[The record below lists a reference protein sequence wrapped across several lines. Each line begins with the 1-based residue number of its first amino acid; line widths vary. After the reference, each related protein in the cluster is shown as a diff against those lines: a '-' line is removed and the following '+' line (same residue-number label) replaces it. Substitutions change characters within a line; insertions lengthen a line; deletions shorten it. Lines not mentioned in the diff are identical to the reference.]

1 MAKQKDKKTGK
12 ELFYEYYSELY
23 GSRFDE
29 LVKSL
34 FLEPV
39 YFTYQFN
46 SESKEYFLDSGS
58 VLAGLCLPV
67 ENAENILD
75 MCAAPGGK
83 TLVIAKNMNENA
95 RLTSNEYSKDRYI
108 RLKNVIEE
116 HLPEDVASRIKPT
129 CFDGATWC
137 KYNGEIYDAVLLD
150 APCSSER
157 HVLNDEKY
165 LAQWT
170 PSRVKSLAIKQWSL
184 LSSGFRVLKQG
195 GYLLYSTCALATD
208 ENDGV
213 IEKLLK
219 KFSNAKIHEI
229 NFQGIYEKYPNLPV
243 AEKTKYGYHVMP
255 DKTNGAGPLY
265 FCLIQKQ

>member
-108 RLKNVIEE
+108 RLKNVI
-116 HLPEDVASRIKPT
+116 AMAR
-129 CFDGATWC
+129 
-137 KYNGEIYDAVLLD
+137 
-150 APCSSER
+150 
-157 HVLNDEKY
+157 
-165 LAQWT
+165 
-170 PSRVKSLAIKQWSL
+170 
-184 LSSGFRVLKQG
+184 
-195 GYLLYSTCALATD
+195 
-208 ENDGV
+208 
-213 IEKLLK
+213 
-219 KFSNAKIHEI
+219 
-229 NFQGIYEKYPNLPV
+229 
-243 AEKTKYGYHVMP
+243 
-255 DKTNGAGPLY
+255 
-265 FCLIQKQ
+265 

>member
-12 ELFYEYYSELY
+12 ELFYEYYSKLY
-23 GSRFDE
+23 EDRFE
-29 LVKSL
+29 KLTESL
-34 FLEPV
+34 FLEPK
-39 YFTYQFN
+39 YFTYQYD
-46 SESKEYFLDSGS
+46 ETTEKYFLDSGS
-58 VLAGLCLPV
+58 VLAAMCLPL

-83 TLVIAKNMNENA
+83 TLVIAKNMSKTAN
-95 RLTSNEYSKDRYI
+95 LTSNEYSKDRYI
-108 RLKNVIEE
+108 RLKKVIED
-116 HLPEDVASRIKPT
+116 HLPEDVSTRIKAT

-137 KYNGEIYDAVLLD
+137 KYNGEIYDGVLLD

-170 PSRVKSLAIKQWSL
+170 PSRVKSLAIKQWAL

-213 IEKLLK
+213 IEKLIK
-219 KFSNAKIHEI
+219 KFPNAKICEI
-229 NFQGIYEKYPNLPV
+229 DFSDIYQKFPELPF

-255 DKTNGAGPLY
+255 DVTNGAGPLY